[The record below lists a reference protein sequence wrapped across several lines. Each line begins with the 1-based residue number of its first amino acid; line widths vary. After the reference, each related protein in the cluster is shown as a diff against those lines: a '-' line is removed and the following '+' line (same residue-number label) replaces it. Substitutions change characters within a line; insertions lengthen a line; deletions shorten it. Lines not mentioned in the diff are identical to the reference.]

1 MLRGFSRIFPLLLI
15 ISSSS
20 LVFFEGKTAN
30 ADPQKKHPVIMNP
43 KNPIL
48 LPDVKQNASIKEVF
62 SIEMSFSEPKE
73 FVGILMDSKENIFVL
88 DRQSASIKVFDKNGD
103 LLHQFGGK
111 GEESHHMLRPA
122 CLRITSQKEVLIIDM
137 LKYQL
142 NLFSLQGKLLRII
155 PFYIE
160 NIGKIEF
167 DAEGRFLVDS
177 LTFEG
182 DKSLFVISRH
192 NEEFDT
198 TKRLVSLN
206 VTDVFKK
213 PELLYFGR
221 FVDWGVMSDDKIV
234 VGMSDKYVFHI
245 YEPDG
250 DLIKEFGKEY
260 EPERI
265 SPEERNK
272 EMNRAHPSAKDRIK
286 EMVYHKPFHSFTID
300 NENRI
305 IVRTWEK
312 TEDGKNYFYD
322 VFDPEG
328 VYISRFRGNFSIKQW
343 IHDQFLA
350 VEDIPGGKSA
360 VNIYRVIW
368 K

>member
-1 MLRGFSRIFPLLLI
+1 MSPLFLI

-73 FVGILMDSKENIFVL
+73 F
-88 DRQSASIKVFDKNGD
+88 
-103 LLHQFGGK
+103 
-111 GEESHHMLRPA
+111 
-122 CLRITSQKEVLIIDM
+122 
-137 LKYQL
+137 
-142 NLFSLQGKLLRII
+142 
-155 PFYIE
+155 
-160 NIGKIEF
+160 
-167 DAEGRFLVDS
+167 
-177 LTFEG
+177 
-182 DKSLFVISRH
+182 
-192 NEEFDT
+192 DT

-213 PELLYFGR
+213 PELLYFGK

-328 VYISRFRGNFSIKQW
+328 VYISRFPGNFSIKQW

-360 VNIYRVIW
+360 VKIYRVIW